1 MARQKQKPCDHRSA
15 NCCMKHRIM
24 HAAILLMAEKGLEK
38 TSVQD
43 IVNAVHATKPL
54 LYYYFKNKED
64 LCQQIIAESMAAMN
78 ERMGQT
84 GTDKK
89 RAASFLSHMMADDL
103 DCFRKNPEVSAVIM
117 KGIFASGDPSF
128 ISFME
133 NIRHIKFDAV
143 KKALMRTAKRGDLPA
158 ATVDDIT
165 HIVSA
170 LTLYFIAHAHHEPYL
185 DAKFVERTA
194 RMLIAGANSVHGEA
208 K

>member
-1 MARQKQKPCDHRSA
+1 MTKHKQEPCAHRTA

-43 IVNAVHATKPL
+43 IVRAVNVTKPV

-64 LCQQIIAESMAAMN
+64 LCQQIISDSMRRLN
-78 ERMGQT
+78 DHMGQT
-84 GTDKK
+84 STKHHT
-89 RAASFLSHMMADDL
+89 AEVFLSRMMADDL
-103 DCFRKNPEVSAVIM
+103 DCFRKNPEVGAVIM

-133 NIRHIKFDAV
+133 NVRHVKF
-143 KKALMRTAKRGDLPA
+143 KALKSALLRMAARGDLPRKS
-158 ATVDDIT
+158 VDDIT
-165 HIVSA
+165 HIISA
-170 LTLYFIAHAHHEPYL
+170 LTLYFIAHAHHEPNL
-185 DAKFVERTA
+185 DKDFVSRAA
-194 RMLIAGANSVHGEA
+194 RMLVSGAKIVHGEA

>member
-1 MARQKQKPCDHRSA
+1 MGRQKQKPCNHRSA

-43 IVNAVHATKPL
+43 IVDAVHVTKPV

-64 LCQQIIAESMAAMN
+64 LCQQIIAESMRTLN
-78 ERMGQT
+78 ERMSQT
-84 GTDKK
+84 DAAKK
-89 RAASFLSHMMADDL
+89 HAAAFLSRMMADDL
-103 DCFRKNPEVSAVIM
+103 ACFRKNPEVSAVIM

-128 ISFME
+128 ASFME
-133 NIRHIKFDAV
+133 NIRRIKLDAV
-143 KKALMRTAKRGDLPA
+143 KNALMRTAKRGDLPA
-158 ATVDDIT
+158 STVDDIT

-170 LTLYFIAHAHHEPYL
+170 LTLYFIAHAHHEPHL

-194 RMLIAGANSVHGEA
+194 RMLVAGAKSVHGEA